1 MKLDIFRYFL
11 AIVFLWRIS
20 CVTYVSCRK
29 EIALR
34 KEKNKELLSEESLTT
49 VPEPVTAVQKAE
61 TKLLIA
67 KDKVPT
73 LPAAPCSWLGRDGA
87 EAAAPATGQD
97 LL

>member
-1 MKLDIFRYFL
+1 MKLDILRYFL
-11 AIVFLWRIS
+11 AIIFLWRIT
-20 CVTYVSCRK
+20 CVIYVSCRK

-49 VPEPVTAVQKAE
+49 VPEPVTTVQKAE
-61 TKLLIA
+61 TKPLIA

-87 EAAAPATGQD
+87 EAAARATGQD
-97 LL
+97 LP